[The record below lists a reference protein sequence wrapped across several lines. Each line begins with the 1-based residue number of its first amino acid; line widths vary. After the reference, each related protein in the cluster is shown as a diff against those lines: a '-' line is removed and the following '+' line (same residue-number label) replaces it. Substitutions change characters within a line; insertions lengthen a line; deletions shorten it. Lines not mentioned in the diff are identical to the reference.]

1 MSEVVTLVKLF
12 GNSQTGNGIS
22 VGEYAGDAL
31 VYSDADTPGGESG
44 GNDNGSD
51 SEILEDS
58 NFNPHKCLN
67 KQPFSGDGS
76 PGDSG
81 ATAEQ
86 ITETMPE
93 DGSNEINGCIRE

>member
-1 MSEVVTLVKLF
+1 M
-12 GNSQTGNGIS
+12 
-22 VGEYAGDAL
+22 

-86 ITETMPE
+86 ITETTPE
-93 DGSNEINGCIRE
+93 DGSNGSKIEILVWMVHQLILVTKRRVYR

>member
-1 MSEVVTLVKLF
+1 M
-12 GNSQTGNGIS
+12 
-22 VGEYAGDAL
+22 

-58 NFNPHKCLN
+58 NFNPHKCLD

>member
-1 MSEVVTLVKLF
+1 M
-12 GNSQTGNGIS
+12 
-22 VGEYAGDAL
+22 

-58 NFNPHKCLN
+58 NVNSHKFGG
-67 KQPFSGDGS
+67 KVEEFSGDGP

-81 ATAEQ
+81 ETAEQ
-86 ITETMPE
+86 FTETTPE
-93 DGSNEINGCIRE
+93 DGSNEISGCIRE